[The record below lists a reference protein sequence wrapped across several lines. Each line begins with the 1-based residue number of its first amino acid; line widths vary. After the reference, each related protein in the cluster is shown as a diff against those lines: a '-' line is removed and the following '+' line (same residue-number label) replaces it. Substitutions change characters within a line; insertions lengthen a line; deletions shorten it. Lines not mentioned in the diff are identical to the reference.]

1 MLFDKKI
8 DTLVAK
14 AFMGPYIMAFLLAEF
29 VLVMQFLWKYIDDI
43 SGKGIGTLELM
54 ELFFYFALTL
64 IPKAIPITIL
74 LSSVFVFGNMSEKFE
89 LTSLKSAG
97 ISFYRIMRVGVM
109 IGLLTALL
117 SVIASNL
124 IVPKANQA
132 FLSRFYGIKKAKP
145 SMVIEEG
152 MFNDDFTGYRIYV
165 GDKDKNG
172 SDISKVLIYDHTNV
186 ESKRINVI
194 TAKHGKMSVSADNKH
209 FIMTLFDG
217 EQIRELKE
225 NLQHNSTDKTYPL
238 TKANFKQW
246 EKSFDMTEFQLKD
259 DESAIQRKP
268 YDLMNTPQLLYNID
282 SVQAEID
289 VLTRQNIHNFSEL
302 VNVKRDNDILNKT
315 TTKSVVS
322 KYAKATALKENKE
335 KEKQSEQ
342 IKKRIAASRKQ
353 KRAVVYKSV
362 QYDEEQIK
370 KADSFIETIVEK
382 ERKNYLKT
390 ALTKANHLQNQLLA
404 TNNKLNVSTNK
415 ENLLHFKV
423 NQQYSW
429 ALICLMFLF
438 IGAPLGSI
446 IRKGGYGFPLLVS
459 ILFFMLFIIMDIMGN
474 RLMVGKVINPYLA
487 AWLPNLVLLPFAILF
502 TYKAVRDSRLQFLWV
517 KQLMSWTSEGK
528 S

>member
-8 DTLVAK
+8 DSLVAK
-14 AFMGPYIMAFLLAEF
+14 SFVGPYIMAFLLAEF

-43 SGKGIGTLELM
+43 SGKGIDTLEIM

-89 LTSLKSAG
+89 LTSMKSAG
-97 ISFYRIMRVGVM
+97 ISFYRIMRVGIM
-109 IGLLTALL
+109 IGLMTALL
-117 SVIASNL
+117 SVVASNL

-132 FLSRFYGIKKAKP
+132 FLKRFYGIKKAKP

-152 MFNDDFTGYRIYV
+152 IFNDDFSGYMIYV
-165 GDKDKNG
+165 GDKHKNG
-172 SDISKVLIYDHTNV
+172 TDISKVLIYDHTTV

-194 TAKHGKMSVSADNKH
+194 TAKSGKMSVSPDGNN

-225 NLQHNSTDKTYPL
+225 NLQHNSSEKTYPL

-246 EKSFDMTEFQLKD
+246 QKSFDMSEFQLRD
-259 DESAIQRKP
+259 DESAVQRRP

-282 SVQAEID
+282 SIQAETD
-289 VLTRQNIHNFSEL
+289 VLIRSHVNNFSNML
-302 VNVKRDNDILNKT
+302 GIHKDHKFLDT
-315 TTKSVVS
+315 TSPASVVS
-322 KYAKATALKENKE
+322 KNPSDTAAKE
-335 KEKQSEQ
+335 KEKEKERKKK
-342 IKKRIAASRKQ
+342 IAKAKKRHTVA
-353 KRAVVYKSV
+353 YKSIR
-362 QYDEEQIK
+362 YDSIK
-370 KADSFIETIVEK
+370 IDTVNAFIETIQEK
-382 ERKNYLKT
+382 ERLKILK
-390 ALTKANHLQNQLLA
+390 AAYTKANHQNNHILA
-404 TNNKLNVSTNK
+404 TSNKLTVTSAK

-446 IRKGGYGFPLLVS
+446 IQKGGYGFPLLVS

-474 RLMVGKVINPYLA
+474 RLMTGKVINPYLA

-502 TYKAVRDSRLQFLWV
+502 TYKAVRDSKLQFFWM
-517 KQLMSWTSEGK
+517 KRIMSKFSFSK